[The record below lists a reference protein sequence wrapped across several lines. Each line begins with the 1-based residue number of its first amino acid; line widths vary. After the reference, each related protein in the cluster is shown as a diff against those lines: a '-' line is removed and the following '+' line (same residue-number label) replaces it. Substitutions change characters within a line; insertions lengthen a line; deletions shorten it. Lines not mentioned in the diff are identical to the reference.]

1 LAPTLPNSSATT
13 GAVGVPTDAN
23 SIAQTPTALE
33 GQTASTEHP
42 TPTLESTYPSTIAS
56 DTYDLPNARYTII
69 NDTLYR
75 YDLDGNVVWQESVG
89 TVSDWAIDDAHTVYV
104 TDGSTTTA
112 YDVDGVELWSSSYG
126 ADVLDVNENGHC
138 YLTTNGSGAETVTR
152 LDVADGSLVWQEES
166 LLYDGTS
173 GTGID
178 ASGNL
183 YKTTQSLNTIEKV
196 TPDGTR
202 SIFDDDAYG
211 GPDALVVHPDGQSLS
226 FESSQNN
233 ELITIDVSDG
243 TITSQMPTSGAIE
256 FVGFDGDGHLY
267 IYDYTTPQE
276 IRKLDLDTETVVWSN
291 SVQDSAWKYL
301 GASVHPTTNPIVI
314 EADGTDGGQAFYI
327 RELDPDDGTVVQTID
342 TFDYSSTKGI
352 KAHPQRAASPSSWTD
367 YDGVTT
373 AGIVASG
380 VEASGTVT
388 TPEGGAQASP
398 SVAPPS
404 TATSLQMASGG
415 ATATPSA
422 GGMTQT
428 ATVHAPTATSMATS
442 TGTTVSTTATPST
455 STGNR
460 GVEASATVFSVD
472 GVLFIPEIAVDAPE
486 AQTLVVTLQSATPT
500 VTATSDVGATPIS
513 AAGAPTATES
523 TGLNTVPPT
532 SLSATV
538 GLTAVDAHVGVA
550 SGGTLVQ
557 TTASLSDPTLS
568 AGVTPLAMGPTQT
581 VSVLDPTA
589 TATASPT
596 SPVVVA
602 QTAPRM
608 PTLNGRKHVAATPYR
623 AEAIP
628 NTALEFELRARPIR
642 SGPNRSRVDVDS
654 NSAHLE
660 TDRPPK

>member
-1 LAPTLPNSSATT
+1 MAI
-13 GAVGVPTDAN
+13 DD
-23 SIAQTPTALE
+23 
-33 GQTASTEHP
+33 
-42 TPTLESTYPSTIAS
+42 TIYQ
-56 DTYDLPNARYTII
+56 YDLN
-69 NDTLYR
+69 
-75 YDLDGNVVWQESVG
+75 GNLVWEKSVEYID
-89 TVSDWAIDDAHTVYV
+89 DWAIDDAHTVYV

-112 YDVDGVELWSSSYG
+112 YDVDGVELWSSPYG
-126 ADVLDVNENGHC
+126 AELIDVNENGHC
-138 YLTTNGSGAETVTR
+138 YLTTNDSGAETVTR
-152 LDVADGSLVWQEES
+152 LDVADGSLVWEEES
-166 LLYDGTS
+166 LLYDGVSDTS
-173 GTGID
+173 ID

-183 YKTTQSLNTIEKV
+183 YKTTQNYNAVEKV
-196 TPDGTR
+196 TPNGTR
-202 SIFDDDAYG
+202 SVWKTDAYG
-211 GPDALVVHPDGQSLS
+211 GPDALVVHPDGQSITL
-226 FESSQNN
+226 ESSQNS
-233 ELITIDVSDG
+233 ELITIDTSDG
-243 TITSQMPTSGAIE
+243 TITSQIPSSDTIGFI
-256 FVGFDGDGHLY
+256 GFDGDGYLY
-267 IYDYTTPQE
+267 IHDYTNPHE

-291 SVQDSAWKYL
+291 AVNEDGAWSYS
-301 GASVHPTTNPIVI
+301 GASVHPTANLMVI
-314 EADGTDGGQAFYI
+314 ESNAADGVETRYV
-327 RELDPDDGTVVQTID
+327 RELDLDDGTVVRTID
-342 TFDYSSTKGI
+342 TFDYKAEWGT

-367 YDGVTT
+367 YDGDTT

-380 VEASGTVT
+380 VDASGTVT
-388 TPEGGAQASP
+388 APEGGAQASP

-404 TATSLQMASGG
+404 TATSPQMASGG

-428 ATVHAPTATSMATS
+428 ATVHAPTATSMVTS

-460 GVEASATVFSVD
+460 GVEASATVFGADS
-472 GVLFIPEIAVDAPE
+472 VLFIPDIAVDAPE
-486 AQTLVVTLQSATPT
+486 AQTLVVNLQPATPT

-513 AAGAPTATES
+513 TVGTPTATQS

-538 GLTAVDAHVGVA
+538 GLTAVDAQVGVA

-602 QTAPRM
+602 ETAPRM

-642 SGPNRSRVDVDS
+642 SGPNRSRVSVDP
-654 NSAHLE
+654 NSARLE
-660 TDRPPK
+660 TDGASEATIREHRDD